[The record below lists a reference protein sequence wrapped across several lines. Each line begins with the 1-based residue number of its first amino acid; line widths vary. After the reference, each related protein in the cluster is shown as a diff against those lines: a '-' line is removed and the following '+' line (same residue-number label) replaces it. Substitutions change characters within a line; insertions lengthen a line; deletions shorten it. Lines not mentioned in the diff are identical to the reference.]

1 MRTAL
6 CASVTG
12 LVDEVHVEAQRRV
25 PDSSRTDA
33 ASISQLLIDSVTDYA
48 IFVLDPQG
56 HVRTWNLG
64 AERLK
69 GYLPTEIIG
78 QHFSRFYT
86 DESKA
91 AGLPDELLD
100 RARTEGAVQHSGWRV
115 RRDGTTFWG
124 DVTITALRDDD
135 GHLVGFAKV
144 TRDRTEMHAHEEALA
159 RSLERE
165 RDAAAEL
172 AELDRTRSRFLAAV
186 VHDLS
191 TPITVVR
198 SCLQLLTHITAEN
211 ADPDLDEVLGN
222 ARRNAAD
229 LEQLRGQLQEFA
241 RLEGGSVSLS
251 LEPVTLA
258 EVAGQVAADAD
269 AVGVG
274 LVEVTIEPD
283 LCVEADRLAL
293 HRILTN
299 LVNNAIR
306 HGAQGRPVR
315 ILSAPA
321 ARTDQVAVGVQD
333 EGPGIAPAAQRRVFD
348 EFWSGRGGSRP
359 GDGLGLGLNIVQG
372 YVHEHGG
379 QVWIDSDEGEGA
391 TFWFTLERA

>member
-1 MRTAL
+1 M
-6 CASVTG
+6 
-12 LVDEVHVEAQRRV
+12 DAQRRV
-25 PDSSRTDA
+25 PHALGTDD
-33 ASISQLLIDSVTDYA
+33 ASITQLLIDSVTDYA

-56 HVRTWNLG
+56 HVRTWNPG

-69 GYLPTEIIG
+69 GYPPDEIIG

-86 DESKA
+86 EESKA
-91 AGLPDELLD
+91 AGLPEELLA
-100 RARTEGAVQHSGWRV
+100 RARSEGAVQNSGWRV

-124 DVTITALRDDD
+124 DVTITALRGDD

-144 TRDRTEMHAHEEALA
+144 TRDRTEMHAHEEALG

-172 AELDRTRSRFLAAV
+172 AQLDRDRSRFLAAV

-198 SCLQLLTHITAEN
+198 SSLQLLTHITEGN
-211 ADPDLDEVLGN
+211 PDPDLAEVLGN
-222 ARRNAAD
+222 ARRNAED

-241 RLEGGSVSLS
+241 RLEGGSVTLN

-258 EVAGQVAADAD
+258 EVAGQVAADLA
-269 AVGVG
+269 AIGAGPIEV
-274 LVEVTIEPD
+274 LVEPD

-293 HRILTN
+293 HRIITN
-299 LVNNAIR
+299 LVTNATR
-306 HGAQGRPVR
+306 HGGPGLPVR
-315 ILSAPA
+315 ILGAPA
-321 ARTDQVAVGVQD
+321 RDGRIAVGVQD

-359 GDGLGLGLNIVQG
+359 GGGLGLGLNIVQG

-379 QVWIDSDEGEGA
+379 EVWIDSEEGSGA
-391 TFWFTLERA
+391 TFWFTLARV